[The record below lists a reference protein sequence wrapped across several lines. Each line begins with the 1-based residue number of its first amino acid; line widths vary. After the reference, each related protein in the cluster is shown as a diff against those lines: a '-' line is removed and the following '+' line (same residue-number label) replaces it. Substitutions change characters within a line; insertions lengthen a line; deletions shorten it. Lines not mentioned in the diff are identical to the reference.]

1 MVDKE
6 DNEDVL
12 MDPSTLIMIG
22 VNDKILST
30 DYTTVEDRMVYDDEY
45 DKTEFI
51 LISDEVKESKIKKN
65 RMSGG

>member
-6 DNEDVL
+6 DNEDIL

-30 DYTTVEDRMVYDDEY
+30 DYTTVEDRMVYDDE
-45 DKTEFI
+45 
-51 LISDEVKESKIKKN
+51 
-65 RMSGG
+65 